1 MQMDQERKKAMMEE
15 LKHYINGKFAELEK
29 KLIPA
34 KEVIE
39 DKKTPTPKKVSREKA
54 IRGK

>member
-29 KLIPA
+29 KLTSVDSGA
-34 KEVIE
+34 KE
-39 DKKTPTPKKVSREKA
+39 TPKRVSREKA
-54 IRGK
+54 IRGE